1 MDSFP
6 EQIDL
11 GLRLPTIQNQTIF
24 FAVLNWGLGHATR
37 SIQIIDDLMQ
47 NGNEIILFS
56 DGEGGN
62 LLQETF
68 PQLRYH
74 TLTSYNVRYDSKY
87 VLIGLL
93 GQFYK
98 APKLL
103 RQENREVSHYYDL
116 YKPSIIISDNRY
128 GCYHSGCANYLI
140 THQLL
145 VISQNSFLRNL
156 TKWYINNLLK
166 KFTEIWIPDFKELG
180 LSNAMSSVE
189 IDVPKRYIGFCA
201 PRVSQAIHS
210 EVLILLSGP
219 ESRRSLVE
227 AMYHKA
233 IKGSTKKIVFIAGNY
248 LEPQRKSVSENIT
261 YFSRLNYKDVLCYIA
276 GADKIVCRSGYTTL
290 IDLFCLGKK
299 NIVCVPTADQ
309 PEQEYL
315 ADYWTKKG
323 WISMITENEI
333 ESKLPK
339 LLEST

>member
-6 EQIDL
+6 KQIEI
-11 GLRLPTIQNQTIF
+11 GLRLPNIHNQTIF

-37 SIQIIDDLMQ
+37 SIPIIDHLIQ
-47 NGNEIILFS
+47 NGNQVILFS

-68 PQLRYH
+68 PHLRYH
-74 TLTSYNVRYDSKY
+74 TLSSYNVRYDSKY

-93 GQFYK
+93 GQFLK

-103 RQENREVSHYYDL
+103 RQENMEVSYYYDL
-116 YKPSIIISDNRY
+116 YKPSIIVSDNRY
-128 GCYHSGCANYLI
+128 GCHHPDCLNYLI

-145 VISQNSFLRNL
+145 VISQNYFFRNL
-156 TKWYINNLLK
+156 TKWFANNLLR
-166 KFTEIWIPDFKELG
+166 KFSEIWIPDFKELG
-180 LSNAMSSVE
+180 LSNAMSSAQ

-201 PRVSQAIHS
+201 PKVSQVIHS

-248 LEPQRKSVSENIT
+248 LNPQQKIVKDNIT
-261 YFSRLNYKDVLCYIA
+261 YFSRLNYKEVLSYIA

-290 IDLFCLGKK
+290 IDLYCLGKK

-333 ESKLPK
+333 ELKLPNI
-339 LLEST
+339 LEST